1 MSPRARQVLAIA
13 LPIIG
18 GMTSQNIL
26 NLVDTAMVGSLGD
39 EALAAVGTGSFANFL
54 AMAFITGL
62 SAGVQTIASRRLGE
76 GNVGETAVALNGALL
91 LALLLGLPMSLG
103 LHFAVPHVFPVLNPD
118 PAVVE
123 QGVPYLQARILAMV
137 AVGMNFSFRGYWNG
151 VNLSKLYLRTLLVMH
166 AANITLNWVLIFGHL
181 GAPAMGA
188 VGAGVASAIATYV
201 GTAYYVIL
209 GLRHARQGGFLRRL
223 PDADGMRVI
232 GRLAL
237 PNAFQQLFFA
247 LGFNVLFWIIAH
259 SEIADRAH
267 ATAEVAA
274 ANVVINVTLVAV
286 LPGLGLGLAAA
297 SLVGQA
303 LGRSDPADAKAWG
316 WDVVRI
322 GATVMA
328 LLGLPMLLFPDL
340 ILGIFLHEADTL
352 QLARGPLRLVGAT
365 IGIDAVG
372 MVLMNA
378 LIGAGASRASMVVS
392 IATQWLLFLPV
403 AYLLGPVLGLGLMAI
418 WIAQVSYRGL
428 TALIFAHLWSKG
440 RWASI
445 KV

>member
-1 MSPRARQVLAIA
+1 MRQRARQILAIA

-76 GNVGETAVALNGALL
+76 GRESETAVALNGALL
-91 LALLLGLPMSLG
+91 IALLFGLPASLL
-103 LHFAVPHVFPVLNPD
+103 LHWVVPYVFPVLNPD

-151 VNLSKLYLRTLLVMH
+151 VNLSRLYLRTLLVMH
-166 AANITLNWVLIFGHL
+166 AANISLNWVLIFGNL

-188 VGAGVASAIATYV
+188 AGAGVASAIATYV

-209 GLRHARQGGFLRRL
+209 GLRHARRGGFLQRL
-223 PDADGMRVI
+223 PDGDGMRTI

-259 SEIADRAH
+259 SEVADQAH

-303 LGRSDPADAKAWG
+303 LGRGDPPDAKAWG

-322 GATVMA
+322 AGAVMTV
-328 LLGLPMLLFPDL
+328 LGLPMLVFPDL
-340 ILGIFLHEADTL
+340 ILGVFLHEAQTL
-352 QLARGPLRLVGAT
+352 ELARGPLRLVGAT

-428 TALIFAHLWSKG
+428 TAVIFAQLWAKG

>member
-1 MSPRARQVLAIA
+1 
-13 LPIIG
+13 
-18 GMTSQNIL
+18 
-26 NLVDTAMVGSLGD
+26 
-39 EALAAVGTGSFANFL
+39 
-54 AMAFITGL
+54 
-62 SAGVQTIASRRLGE
+62 SRRLGE

-247 LGFNVLFWIIAH
+247 LGFNVL
-259 SEIADRAH
+259 
-267 ATAEVAA
+267 
-274 ANVVINVTLVAV
+274 
-286 LPGLGLGLAAA
+286 
-297 SLVGQA
+297 
-303 LGRSDPADAKAWG
+303 
-316 WDVVRI
+316 
-322 GATVMA
+322 
-328 LLGLPMLLFPDL
+328 
-340 ILGIFLHEADTL
+340 
-352 QLARGPLRLVGAT
+352 
-365 IGIDAVG
+365 
-372 MVLMNA
+372 
-378 LIGAGASRASMVVS
+378 
-392 IATQWLLFLPV
+392 
-403 AYLLGPVLGLGLMAI
+403 
-418 WIAQVSYRGL
+418 
-428 TALIFAHLWSKG
+428 
-440 RWASI
+440 
-445 KV
+445 

>member
-1 MSPRARQVLAIA
+1 MRDRLRQVLAIA

-26 NLVDTAMVGSLGD
+26 NLVDTGMVGSLGD

-62 SAGVQTIASRRLGE
+62 SAGVQAIASRRKGE
-76 GNVGETAVALNGALL
+76 GNESETAVALNGALL
-91 LALLLGLPMSLG
+91 VALLFGVPVSITL
-103 LHFAVPHVFPVLNPD
+103 FFVVPHVFPVLNPD

-123 QGVPYLQARILAMV
+123 AGVPYLQARILAMT
-137 AVGMNFSFRGYWNG
+137 AVGMNFAFRGYWNG

-166 AANITLNWVLIFGHL
+166 AANIVLNWVLIFGHL
-181 GAPAMGA
+181 GAPALGA
-188 VGAGVASAIATYV
+188 AGAGVASAIATCL
-201 GTAYYVIL
+201 GTGYYFLL
-209 GLRHARQGGFLRRL
+209 GLRYARKNGFLRARPESKTL
-223 PDADGMRVI
+223 QTIA
-232 GRLAL
+232 RLAL
-237 PNAFQQLFFA
+237 PNAIQQLMFA
-247 LGFNVLFWIIAH
+247 AGFNVLFWIIAH
-259 SEIADRAH
+259 SNMADQAH

-303 LGRSDPADAKAWG
+303 LGRRDPADAMAWG
-316 WDVVRI
+316 WDVVKI
-322 GATVMA
+322 AVGVMSM
-328 LLGLPMLLFPDL
+328 LGLPMLLFPDL
-340 ILGIFLHEADTL
+340 ILGVFLHDPETL
-352 QLARGPLRLVGAT
+352 EVARGPLRLVGAT
-365 IGIDAVG
+365 IGVDAVG
-372 MVLMNA
+372 MVLMNS

-392 IATQWLLFLPV
+392 VCTQWLLFLPV
-403 AYLLGPVLGLGLMAI
+403 AYVMGPILGLGLMAI

-428 TALIFAHLWSKG
+428 TAVIFAHLWRQG

>member
-1 MSPRARQVLAIA
+1 MRDRLREVLGIA

-26 NLVDTAMVGSLGD
+26 NLVDTGMVGTLGD
-39 EALAAVGTGSFANFL
+39 AALAAVGTGSFANFL

-62 SAGVQTIASRRLGE
+62 SAGVQTIASRRKGE
-76 GNVGETAVALNGALL
+76 GRDDETAVPLNGALL
-91 LALLLGLPMSLG
+91 VALLFGVPVSLAL
-103 LHFAVPHVFPVLNPD
+103 FFVVPSVFPLLNPD
-118 PAVVE
+118 PAVVSD
-123 QGVPYLQARILAMV
+123 GVPYLQARILAMT

-166 AANITLNWVLIFGHL
+166 AANILLNWMLIFGNL
-181 GAPAMGA
+181 GMPAMGA
-188 VGAGVASAIATYV
+188 VGAGVASAIATYI
-201 GTAYYVIL
+201 GTGYYLLL
-209 GLRHARQGGFLRRL
+209 GLHYARKGGFLRGL
-223 PDADGMRVI
+223 PGRETFRMI

-237 PNAFQQLFFA
+237 PNAVQQLFFA
-247 LGFNVLFWIIAH
+247 AGFNVLFWIIAH
-259 SEIADRAH
+259 SNMVDEAH

-303 LGRSDPADAKAWG
+303 LGRLDPDDAKAWG
-316 WDVVRI
+316 WDVVKI
-322 GATVMA
+322 AAAVMTV
-328 LLGLPMLLFPDL
+328 LGLPMLLFPDA
-340 ILGIFLHEADTL
+340 ILRVFLHDPETIEI
-352 QLARGPLRLVGAT
+352 ARGPLRLVGGT

-378 LIGAGASRASMVVS
+378 LIGAGAARTSMVVS
-392 IATQWLLFLPV
+392 VATQWLLFLPV
-403 AYLLGPVLGLGLMAI
+403 AYVLGPVLGAGLLAI
-418 WIAQVSYRGL
+418 WIAQVSYRAF
-428 TALIFAHLWSKG
+428 TALVFATLWRQG
-440 RWASI
+440 RWTSI

>member
-1 MSPRARQVLAIA
+1 MRPRVRQVLAIA

-18 GMTSQNIL
+18 GMTSQNVL
-26 NLVDTAMVGSLGD
+26 NLVDTAMVGGLGD
-39 EALAAVGTGSFANFL
+39 AALAAVGTGSFANFL

-62 SAGVQTIASRRLGE
+62 SAGVQTIAARRMGE
-76 GNVGETAVALNGALL
+76 GREAETAVALNGALL
-91 LALLLGLPMSLG
+91 IAVVVGLPLSVA
-103 LHFAVPHVFPVLNPD
+103 FYFVVPYVFPVLNPD

-123 QGVPYLQARILAMV
+123 AGVPYLQARILGMV
-137 AVGMNFSFRGYWNG
+137 AVGMNFSFRGYWSG
-151 VNLSKLYLRTLLVMH
+151 VNLSRLYLRTLIVMH
-166 AANITLNWVLIFGHL
+166 GTNITLNWVLIYGNL
-181 GAPAMGA
+181 GAPALGA
-188 VGAGVASAIATYV
+188 AGAGIATTIATYL
-201 GTAYYVIL
+201 GSGYYFVLAI
-209 GLRHARQGGFLRRL
+209 RHAGSGGFLRRWPEGAVL
-223 PDADGMRVI
+223 RAI
-232 GRLAL
+232 GRLSL

-259 SEIADRAH
+259 SNVRDQAL

-316 WDVVRI
+316 WDVVKI
-322 GATVMA
+322 GAGVMTV
-328 LLGLPMLLFPDL
+328 LGLPMLLFPDL
-340 ILGIFLHEADTL
+340 ILRIFLHEPLTL
-352 QLARGPLRLVGAT
+352 EVARGPLRLVGAT

-378 LIGAGASRASMVVS
+378 LIGAGASRTSMVVT

-403 AYLLGPVLGLGLMAI
+403 AYVLGPVLGLGLMAI
-418 WIAQVSYRGL
+418 WSAQVSYRAL
-428 TALIFAHLWSKG
+428 SALIFAHLWRRGS
-440 RWASI
+440 WVAI
-445 KV
+445 QV

>member
-1 MSPRARQVLAIA
+1 MRQRVRQVLVIA

-62 SAGVQTIASRRLGE
+62 SAGVQTIASRRMGE
-76 GNVGETAVALNGALL
+76 GRDAETAVSLNGALL
-91 LALLLGLPMSLG
+91 IALLIGLPLSIVL
-103 LHFAVPHVFPVLNPD
+103 LQLVPYVFPVLNPD

-123 QGVPYLQARILAMV
+123 QGVPYLQARVLAMV

-151 VNLSKLYLRTLLVMH
+151 VNLSQLYLRTLLVMH
-166 AANITLNWVLIFGHL
+166 AANILLNWVLIFGHL

-201 GTAYYVIL
+201 GTGYYFLL
-209 GLRHARQGGFLRRL
+209 GLRHARKGGFLRKL
-223 PDADGMRVI
+223 PDADGMRTI

-247 LGFNVLFWIIAH
+247 AGFNVLFWIIAH
-259 SEIADRAH
+259 TDVADQAH

-274 ANVVINVTLVAV
+274 ANVVLNVTLVSV

-303 LGRSDPADAKAWG
+303 LGRSDPEDAKAWG

-322 GATVMA
+322 GAAVMTV
-328 LLGLPMLLFPDL
+328 LGLPMLLFPDL
-340 ILGIFLHEADTL
+340 ILGVFLHEADTL
-352 QLARGPLRLVGAT
+352 ELARGPLRLVGAT
-365 IGIDAVG
+365 IGVDAVG

-403 AYLLGPVLGLGLMAI
+403 AYLLGPGLGLGLMAI
-418 WIAQVSYRGL
+418 WTAQVSYRGL
-428 TALIFAHLWSKG
+428 TALIFAHLWKQG
-440 RWASI
+440 RWMSI